1 MRYHHGYGCY
11 GHGGWY
17 GGCGPEPGWGPGP
30 GYGYG
35 WWDAPYD
42 DPLPYRRRTRPMGGA
57 ARQSAASRLEAYV
70 ASLRDEIRAVEQDL
84 RDLRESA
91 DDAPDR
97 PLE

>member
-1 MRYHHGYGCY
+1 
-11 GHGGWY
+11 
-17 GGCGPEPGWGPGP
+17 
-30 GYGYG
+30 
-35 WWDAPYD
+35 
-42 DPLPYRRRTRPMGGA
+42 
-57 ARQSAASRLEAYV
+57 V